1 MIFNSVYSRAHVFN
15 SFTRTINQLKKPTAL
30 LKHTAAKGYF
40 IDDYLAYLLS
50 QASQAVSN
58 EFRSSLAAADVSVIE
73 WRVLSTLSDHPQ
85 ISVGQLS
92 DIVMCKQPTL
102 SKAID
107 RMEAKGWVTRS
118 LSRQDRRMITVTID
132 KPGMKIARPLLVQA
146 REMEASEL
154 DGFNKKEIRTLKRI
168 LRGLVSHCSG
178 KRELDNESEVRT
190 ATK

>member
-1 MIFNSVYSRAHVFN
+1 
-15 SFTRTINQLKKPTAL
+15 LKKSTAQVNDNARQG
-30 LKHTAAKGYF
+30 HF

-58 EFRSSLAAADVSVIE
+58 KFRACLAAADVSVIE

-107 RMEAKGWVTRS
+107 RMEAKEWVTRT
-118 LSRQDRRMITVTID
+118 LSRQDRRMIAVSID
-132 KPGMKIARPLLVQA
+132 AAGMKIVRPLLVKA
-146 REMEASEL
+146 KEVEESEL
-154 DGFNKKEIRTLKRI
+154 CGFGNKEIHALKETLRD
-168 LRGLVSHCSG
+168 LVRHCSD
-178 KRELDNESEVRT
+178 KEVLDNGSVDSEPLARNDSNYQS
-190 ATK
+190 ATRERS

>member
-1 MIFNSVYSRAHVFN
+1 M
-15 SFTRTINQLKKPTAL
+15 KKTA
-30 LKHTAAKGYF
+30 KQVNDNAGHGHF

-58 EFRSSLAAADVSVIE
+58 EFRSCLAAGDVSVIE

-107 RMEAKGWVTRS
+107 RMEAKGWVMRS
-118 LSRQDRRMITVTID
+118 LSRQDRRVIGVTID
-132 KPGMKIARPLLVQA
+132 KAGRKIVRPLLVKA
-146 REMEASEL
+146 RELEEAELSGFSKQEIIILKRTLRNMVRHCANREVSDNSSEASEQL
-154 DGFNKKEIRTLKRI
+154 ARTNSNNR
-168 LRGLVSHCSG
+168 S
-178 KRELDNESEVRT
+178 
-190 ATK
+190 ATRQRS

>member
-1 MIFNSVYSRAHVFN
+1 M
-15 SFTRTINQLKKPTAL
+15 KKSTAL
-30 LKHTAAKGYF
+30 ANDTAGQGHF

-58 EFRSSLAAADVSVIE
+58 EFRPCLAAADVSVIE
-73 WRVLSTLSDHPQ
+73 WRVLSTLADHPQ

-118 LSRQDRRMITVTID
+118 LSRQDRRMIAVTID
-132 KPGMKIARPLLVQA
+132 EAGMKIARPLLVKAKEVEEAELSGFDEKEIQA
-146 REMEASEL
+146 LKETLRDLVRHCSDNRVLDNGGEASEPPPQANPDYRL
-154 DGFNKKEIRTLKRI
+154 T
-168 LRGLVSHCSG
+168 
-178 KRELDNESEVRT
+178 
-190 ATK
+190 TKQGT

>member
-1 MIFNSVYSRAHVFN
+1 VYTLGHVH
-15 SFTRTINQLKKPTAL
+15 SIHSPKPTSYILKKSAVLARRTA
-30 LKHTAAKGYF
+30 TKGHF

-50 QASQAVSN
+50 QASQAVSI
-58 EFRSSLAAADVSVIE
+58 EFRSCLAAADVSVIE

-118 LSRQDRRMITVTID
+118 LSRQDRRMIAVTID
-132 KPGMKIARPLLVQA
+132 RPGMKIARTMLVQA
-146 REMEASEL
+146 KEMEKSEL
-154 DGFNKKEIRTLKRI
+154 DGFSKKDIRTLKRI
-168 LRGLVSHCSG
+168 LRDLVSHCSG
-178 KRELDNESEVRT
+178 KRELGEVRT
-190 ATK
+190 AIK

>member
-1 MIFNSVYSRAHVFN
+1 MYTLGHVH
-15 SFTRTINQLKKPTAL
+15 SIHSLEPTSYTLKKSTVLARRTA
-30 LKHTAAKGYF
+30 TKGHF

-50 QASQAVSN
+50 QASQAVSI
-58 EFRSSLAAADVSVIE
+58 EFRSCLAAADVSVIE
-73 WRVLSTLSDHPQ
+73 WRVLSTLSDHPH

-118 LSRQDRRMITVTID
+118 LSSQDRRMIAVTIG
-132 KPGMKIARPLLVQA
+132 KPGMKIARSLLVQA

-168 LRGLVSHCSG
+168 LRDLVSHCSG
-178 KRELDNESEVRT
+178 KRELDNEGEVRT

>member
-1 MIFNSVYSRAHVFN
+1 M
-15 SFTRTINQLKKPTAL
+15 KDTAGQ
-30 LKHTAAKGYF
+30 GYF

-58 EFRSSLAAADVSVIE
+58 EFRSCLSAADVSVIE

-102 SKAID
+102 SKAVD

-118 LSRQDRRMITVTID
+118 LSLQDRRVIAVTID
-132 KPGMKIARPLLVQA
+132 KPGLKIARKLLVKA
-146 REMEASEL
+146 KELEESEL
-154 DGFNKKEIRTLKRI
+154 SGFGKNEIQTLKKT
-168 LRGLVSHCSG
+168 LRDLVRHCSN
-178 KRELDNESEVRT
+178 RVSLDDSSETAGQIART
-190 ATK
+190 NPNNRSATRQRS

>member
-1 MIFNSVYSRAHVFN
+1 M
-15 SFTRTINQLKKPTAL
+15 KKTTAL
-30 LKHTAAKGYF
+30 VNDSAGRGHF

-58 EFRSSLAAADVSVIE
+58 EFRACLAEADVSVIE

-85 ISVGQLS
+85 ISVGRLS

-118 LSRQDRRMITVTID
+118 LKITNE
-132 KPGMKIARPLLVQA
+132 LLVKA
-146 REMEASEL
+146 KELEESEL
-154 DGFNKKEIRTLKRI
+154 SGFSSKEIQSLKETLRNLI
-168 LRGLVSHCSG
+168 RHCSD
-178 KRELDNESEVRT
+178 KRVLDDSSKAAEQLDRADSDNRSVT
-190 ATK
+190 G

>member
-1 MIFNSVYSRAHVFN
+1 M
-15 SFTRTINQLKKPTAL
+15 KKSTAL
-30 LKHTAAKGYF
+30 VDNTAGQEHF

-58 EFRSSLAAADVSVIE
+58 EFRSCLAAADVSVIE

-102 SKAID
+102 SKAVD

-118 LSRQDRRMITVTID
+118 LSLQDRRVIAVTID
-132 KPGMKIARPLLVQA
+132 KPGLKIVSKLLV
-146 REMEASEL
+146 EAKELEESEL
-154 DGFNKKEIRTLKRI
+154 SGFNKDEIQILKKTLRN
-168 LRGLVSHCSG
+168 LVRHCSNRG
-178 KRELDNESEVRT
+178 VLDNNSEAAEQFART
-190 ATK
+190 NSNNRSATRQRS

>member
-1 MIFNSVYSRAHVFN
+1 MKKSTTHVN
-15 SFTRTINQLKKPTAL
+15 DNAGQG
-30 LKHTAAKGYF
+30 HF

-58 EFRSSLAAADVSVIE
+58 EFRSCLAAADVSVIE

-107 RMEAKGWVTRS
+107 RMEAKGWVARS
-118 LSRQDRRMITVTID
+118 LSHQDRRVITVTID
-132 KPGMKIARPLLVQA
+132 KPGLKIASTLLVKA
-146 REMEASEL
+146 KELEESEL
-154 DGFNKKEIRTLKRI
+154 SGFSKTEIQTLKKT
-168 LRGLVSHCSG
+168 LRNLVRHCSN
-178 KRELDNESEVRT
+178 KRVLDNSGEVSEPLARNDSNYRS
-190 ATK
+190 ATRQRS

>member
-1 MIFNSVYSRAHVFN
+1 
-15 SFTRTINQLKKPTAL
+15 LKKSTAFVDD
-30 LKHTAAKGYF
+30 TAGQGHF

-58 EFRSSLAAADVSVIE
+58 EFRSCLAAADVSVIE

-107 RMEAKGWVTRS
+107 RMEAKRWVSRA
-118 LSRQDRRMITVTID
+118 LSRQDRRVIAVTID
-132 KPGMKIARPLLVQA
+132 KPGLKIARTLLVKA
-146 REMEASEL
+146 KELEEAALS
-154 DGFNKKEIRTLKRI
+154 GFSKKEIQSLKKTLRN
-168 LRGLVSHCSG
+168 LVSHCSNE
-178 KRELDNESEVRT
+178 RVLDNSSEASEPLAGNDSSYRS
-190 ATK
+190 ATRQRS

>member
-1 MIFNSVYSRAHVFN
+1 M
-15 SFTRTINQLKKPTAL
+15 KKTTAL
-30 LKHTAAKGYF
+30 VNDSAGRGHF

-58 EFRSSLAAADVSVIE
+58 EFRACLAEADVSVIE

-85 ISVGQLS
+85 ISVGRLS

-118 LSRQDRRMITVTID
+118 LGRQDRRVIAVAID
-132 KPGMKIARPLLVQA
+132 KPGLKITNELLVKA
-146 REMEASEL
+146 KELEESEL
-154 DGFNKKEIRTLKRI
+154 SGFSRKDIQSLKETLRNLIR
-168 LRGLVSHCSG
+168 HCSD
-178 KRELDNESEVRT
+178 KRVLDDSSKAAEQLDRADSDNRSVT
-190 ATK
+190 G

>member
-1 MIFNSVYSRAHVFN
+1 MKNHNMIFNSVYFRVHVFN
-15 SFTRTINQLKKPTAL
+15 SFAPRINQLKKSTAL
-30 LKHTAAKGYF
+30 VKHTAAKEHF

-58 EFRSSLAAADVSVIE
+58 EFRSCLAAADVSVVE

-118 LSRQDRRMITVTID
+118 LRRHDRRMIAVTID
-132 KPGMKIARPLLVQA
+132 KPGMKIVRTLLVKA
-146 REMEASEL
+146 KELEASEL
-154 DGFNKKEIRTLKRI
+154 EGFSRKEIQTLKRI
-168 LRGLVSHCSG
+168 LRNLVCHCLG
-178 KRELDNESEVRT
+178 KRALA

>member
-1 MIFNSVYSRAHVFN
+1 MIFNSVYSQTHVFN
-15 SFTRTINQLKKPTAL
+15 SFTRTINQLKKSTAL
-30 LKHTAAKGYF
+30 LKHTAAKGHF

-58 EFRSSLAAADVSVIE
+58 EFRSCLAAADVSVIE

-118 LSRQDRRMITVTID
+118 LSRQDRRMIAVTID
-132 KPGMKIARPLLVQA
+132 KPGMKIAKTLLVNA
-146 REMEASEL
+146 KELEESEL
-154 DGFNKKEIRTLKRI
+154 DGFSKKEIRTLKKI
-168 LRGLVSHCSG
+168 LRDLVYHCAN
-178 KRELDNESEVRT
+178 KT
-190 ATK
+190 ATYRPATKQRS